1 MSRILLE
8 TKNLTVKFGGVTALN
23 EVSLQVHDGEIAAL
37 IGPNGAGKTTVFNI
51 VTGYYKPNSGE
62 INLDGK
68 SIIGLRPSI
77 IARRGLARTFQNI
90 RLFGDMTT
98 LENVITAADG
108 LNKSGLIGSLFGS
121 PRSRRDEK
129 ESFEKAS
136 KLLKFIGLSHCAHQV
151 SKNLSYGDQR
161 RLEIARALALDPK
174 VLLLDEPAA
183 GFNPREK
190 VELGELIKKIR
201 DSGKSVLLIEH
212 DMSLVMK
219 VSDRVT
225 VLDFGE
231 KIAEGK
237 PSEIQSNQRVID
249 AYLGVDEDAS

>member
-23 EVSLQVHDGEIAAL
+23 EVNLQVNEGEIAAL

-68 SIIGLRPSI
+68 SIISLRPSI
-77 IARRGLARTFQNI
+77 IARSGLARTFQNI

-98 LENVITAADG
+98 LENVTTAADG

-129 ESFEKAS
+129 QSAEKAS
-136 KLLKFIGLSHCAHQV
+136 ELLKFIGLSHCAHQV

-225 VLDFGE
+225 VLDFGK

>member
-1 MSRILLE
+1 MARILLE
-8 TKNLTVKFGGVTALN
+8 SKNLTVKFGGVTALN
-23 EVSLQVHDGEIAAL
+23 EVSLQVNEGEIAAL

-68 SIIGLRPSI
+68 SIISLRPSI
-77 IARRGLARTFQNI
+77 IARSGLARTFQNI

-98 LENVITAADG
+98 LENVTTAADG

-129 ESFEKAS
+129 QSADKAS
-136 KLLKFIGLSHCAHQV
+136 ELLKFIGLSHCAHQV

>member
-1 MSRILLE
+1 MARILLE

-23 EVSLQVHDGEIAAL
+23 EVSLQVSEGEIAAL

-68 SIIGLRPSI
+68 SIISLRPSI
-77 IARRGLARTFQNI
+77 IARSGLARTFQNI

-98 LENVITAADG
+98 LENVTTAADG

-129 ESFEKAS
+129 QSADKAS
-136 KLLKFIGLSHCAHQV
+136 ELLKFIGLSHCAHQV

-249 AYLGVDEDAS
+249 AYLGVNEDAS

>member
-23 EVSLQVHDGEIAAL
+23 EVSLQVNEGEIAAL

-77 IARRGLARTFQNI
+77 IARSGLARTFQNI

-98 LENVITAADG
+98 LENVTTAADG

-129 ESFEKAS
+129 QSAQKAS
-136 KLLKFIGLSHCAHQV
+136 ELLKFIGLSNCAHQV

>member
-1 MSRILLE
+1 MTRILLE

-23 EVSLQVHDGEIAAL
+23 EVNLQVNEGEIAAL

-68 SIIGLRPSI
+68 SIISLRPSI
-77 IARRGLARTFQNI
+77 IARSGLARTFQNI

-98 LENVITAADG
+98 LENVTTAADG

-129 ESFEKAS
+129 QSADKAS
-136 KLLKFIGLSHCAHQV
+136 ELLKFIGLSHCAHQV

-201 DSGKSVLLIEH
+201 DSGKSILLIEH